1 MKTKLLCTL
10 YLLCPLALSAA
21 NIHKIIP
28 ITTDKDV
35 RIEISLSA
43 EANEY
48 LSLDAVISHERNGG
62 VLCNRSKEFSFKE
75 KVDTTVVWKIDGLKP
90 KLWSPVTPVLY
101 NLEIK
106 TNTEVLHKR
115 IGFRKFEMR
124 NGVFYLNGKPIYLRG
139 NAINPPERGIPESLE
154 RSKEFARDYVRFM
167 KSLNINIIRIPD
179 DQNWMDVCD
188 EEGMMIFAGRYGR
201 PKHGTKTA
209 PPTDFDLSL
218 KTYKEID
225 LGPFAPHP
233 SVVIYILANEM
244 PPEGEV
250 GTLYRE
256 FLTKMCGEL
265 KKWDDTRLY
274 IGNTGYGL
282 GKSGDIYDVHRYWGW
297 YYNTFLTYLNMRDK
311 SMWQNPGRV
320 QPITFTEC
328 VGNYTGIDGRFNL
341 CSRTKQPG
349 SQKCLDRSFTR

>member
-10 YLLCPLALSAA
+10 YFLCPLALSAA
-21 NIHKIIP
+21 NVHKLTP

-35 RIEISLSA
+35 RVEISLSV
-43 EANEY
+43 EANEH
-48 LSLDAVISHERNGG
+48 LSFYSVISHTRNGE
-62 VLCNRSKEFSFKE
+62 VLCSRSKEFSFKN
-75 KVDTTVVWKIDGLKP
+75 KVDTTIVWKIDGLNP
-90 KLWSPVTPVLY
+90 ELWSPVTPVLY

-106 TNTEVLHKR
+106 TDTEVVRKR

-124 NGVFYLNGKPIYLRG
+124 DGVFYLNGKPIYLRG

-201 PKHGTKTA
+201 PKHGTNTA
-209 PPTDFDLSL
+209 PPADFDLSF

-225 LGPFAPHP
+225 LGPFTPHP

-250 GTLYRE
+250 GTRYRE
-256 FLTKMCGEL
+256 FLTKMCGKL
-265 KKWDDTRLY
+265 KKWDDTRLVIPDMGLENQVIFMMY
-274 IGNTGYGL
+274 IGIGG
-282 GKSGDIYDVHRYWGW
+282 G
-297 YYNTFLTYLNMRDK
+297 
-311 SMWQNPGRV
+311 
-320 QPITFTEC
+320 ITT
-328 VGNYTGIDGRFNL
+328 L
-341 CSRTKQPG
+341 S
-349 SQKCLDRSFTR
+349 